1 MHGESHRTDA
11 LTLEKAM
18 SQKFAN
24 ETSSQFC
31 VAAASISPAG
41 IDAIIRK
48 ANAERAR
55 DMRAA
60 FLGFGAQVKRLVAA
74 LRPICHRVPHRG
86 EWQRSGLTR
95 A

>member
-1 MHGESHRTDA
+1 
-11 LTLEKAM
+11 M

-24 ETSSQFC
+24 EISSQFGLIS
-31 VAAASISPAG
+31 ASISPAG

-48 ANAERAR
+48 ANAGRAR

-74 LRPICHRVPHRG
+74 FRPIRQRVPHKG
-86 EWQRSGLTR
+86 EWLRSGLTR